1 MHEWALAEG
10 IIEALARR
18 AKEAGVN
25 KFGMLK
31 IILGELQQVDRE
43 ILKYALDE
51 LLKLAKDSLGIIVDN
66 IVFEEESVVLQCS
79 RCGYRWRPVLDILD
93 ESVKESIHFIPE
105 VIHVYISCP
114 QCGSHDFSIIGGRGI
129 AIEIS

>member
-10 IIEALARR
+10 IVEALVRR
-18 AKEAGVN
+18 AKEVGVN
-25 KFGMLK
+25 RFSRLK
-31 IILGELQQVDRE
+31 IILGELQQIDRE

-51 LLKLAKDSLGIIVDN
+51 LLKLTRNSLDINVDN
-66 IVFEEESVVLQCS
+66 IVFEKENVVLQCS
-79 RCGYRWRPVLDILD
+79 RCGYIWRPALDILD
-93 ESVKESIHFIPE
+93 ESVKECIHFIPE

-114 QCGSHDFSIIGGRGI
+114 QCNSHDFSIVGGRGI